1 MHFSGYICLLDR
13 RYMAKY
19 KEAYEFHFTMTH
31 FVFLSTLS
39 WPSVLFIPK
48 FFVTAGIMSHKHPL
62 SALSTCT
69 TNYMT
74 S

>member
-31 FVFLSTLS
+31 LFLSTLS

-48 FFVTAGIMSHKHPL
+48 FFVTAGIMSHKDPL